1 MIIKTTNQKSIS
13 PALRRRMALPFLLSL
28 QLMTG
33 ECAAITLE
41 ELAAK
46 VERLEAE
53 NRVLKEQMGKLTSGA
68 PAAVVPAAAT
78 HVAAPAAVAGLAAAA
93 APVRAGNSVGFDG
106 KLSFQMLDPTTDI
119 NRKQLLLLDAR
130 RRGELPD
137 SSLTLGGAITAVVD
151 RQSTSTNG
159 SFGYLMRQP
168 GNAIGRSA
176 SEAVIHSAQLGL
188 TATIGTWV
196 TAYSELLYGPSQSFA
211 AGINTAETRNQVQLR
226 SGYVVLGN
234 LDRSPF
240 YASIGKMAT
249 PFGLTDTVS
258 PFSASTVWHAFGGLA
273 NGLQGG
279 YSSGGLNASLMAVQ
293 GGAQFRGANTPVDG
307 TNVPSKL
314 NNLAIDASYT
324 WNLADTAR
332 LRTGASYERGSSY
345 CQPFPVSH
353 FGACQTNNPAYDL
366 YARMKS
372 ERWTLQAEY
381 ARTANPWPGT
391 FNPALPQFTASKV
404 TSWGLGGRYLAQ
416 FGNQNVF
423 LSAEASRLVSGPG
436 GAPWE
441 KQDQIVLGAAAYLS
455 PSVKLFGELVRVNG
469 FVPLQNVGT
478 INANAG
484 ARSNVILMGVNA
496 AY

>member
-1 MIIKTTNQKSIS
+1 MFR
-13 PALRRRMALPFLLSL
+13 LCMALPFLLSL
-28 QLMTG
+28 CVMTG

-53 NRVLKEQMGKLTSGA
+53 NRVLREQMGKLTSGA
-68 PAAVVPAAAT
+68 AGS
-78 HVAAPAAVAGLAAAA
+78 AAPAAAAHVATSAAGGGAAAA
-93 APVRAGNSVGFDG
+93 TAPERAGNSVGFNG

-119 NRKQLLLLDAR
+119 NRKQLLLLGAR
-130 RRGELPD
+130 KRGELPD

-151 RQSTSTNG
+151 RQSTGTNG
-159 SFGYLMRQP
+159 SFGYLMRQA

-188 TATIGTWV
+188 TATIGPWV

-211 AGINTAETRNQVQLR
+211 AGINTAEARNQVQLR

-258 PFSASTVWHAFGGLA
+258 PFSASTIWHAIGGLA

-279 YSSGGLNASLMAVQ
+279 YSSGGLNVSLMAVQ
-293 GGAQFRGANTPVDG
+293 GGAQFRGSNTPVDG

-314 NNLAIDASYT
+314 NNLAVDASYT
-324 WNLADTAR
+324 WNLADVAR
-332 LRTGASYERGSSY
+332 LRTGASYQRGSSY
-345 CQPFPVSH
+345 CQAFPVSH
-353 FGACQTNNPAYDL
+353 FGACQTANPAYDL
-366 YARMKS
+366 YAQMKS

-391 FNPALPQFTASKV
+391 FNPALPQFAASKV
-404 TSWGLGGRYLAQ
+404 TSWGLGGRYRAQ
-416 FGNQNVF
+416 IGTQEVF

-436 GAPWE
+436 GAPWQ
-441 KQDQIVLGAAAYLS
+441 KQDQIVLGAAGYLS

-469 FVPLQNVGT
+469 FVPLQGVGT
-478 INANAG
+478 VNVDSG
-484 ARSNVILMGVNA
+484 VRSNVFLMGVNA